1 MPELTFGEKLLV
13 ARKQLDLFQYEM
25 AERLGVHPNSL
36 TKYERGE
43 GKPHAAVVRMF
54 DLLCEQE
61 GIRFNDYEKA
71 PKSGATDKGAA
82 MKIVLAEKVSPATLA
97 VFAAEPGWDVKTHDQ
112 LPDGLPAALADADAL
127 VVRSAVQ
134 VGDELMAH
142 APKLRVI
149 GRAGVGVDNIDAE
162 AATRR
167 GIVVMNTPGAN
178 AVAVAELT
186 LCLMIALAR
195 KLPAANGTMHAGKWE
210 KKNLQ
215 GAELC
220 GKTLGILGLGRIG
233 LDVARR
239 ARGFGMEIIGTDPFV
254 SAAVARENGIALVP
268 MEELFAKA
276 DYLTLHVGLTP
287 QTHGII
293 NAKTLAAMKK
303 GVRIINCARG
313 ELVCEAD
320 LVAALKS
327 GQVAGAALDVFTVEP
342 PKDSPYFGLDN
353 VILTPHIAGSTAEAQ
368 EAVGVQ
374 IAQQV
379 REYLKLGVVQNAVNL
394 PSLSHEEYV
403 KLAPFIELAGRLGS
417 FLAQAGKSGIESI
430 ALIYGGALAEGKT
443 ELVRNAAIA
452 GLLQGSENV
461 NRINAAAVAAERGI
475 RVHEEK
481 EESHRGGA
489 ATVLTVVLHTAQGES
504 RASATVIH
512 GEQPRLLAFDG
523 IDVEAPL
530 EGTLVVCRNL
540 DVPGVI
546 GRIGT
551 ILGQQGVNIANFAL
565 GRERA
570 GGKPVKALAVVQVDE
585 PVSEQVLE
593 ALKVIEAL
601 LEAKLVKLNN
611 GK

>member
-1 MPELTFGEKLLV
+1 MPELSFGEKLLI

-54 DLLCEQE
+54 DLLCEQQ
-61 GIRFNDYEKA
+61 GIRFDDYEKA
-71 PKSGATDKGAA
+71 SAAADKGAA

-134 VGDELMAH
+134 VDDALMAQ

-186 LCLMIALAR
+186 IGLMVALAR
-195 KLPAANGTMHAGKWE
+195 KVPAANTTMHAGKWE

-215 GAELC
+215 GSELR

-239 ARGFGMEIIGTDPFV
+239 ARGFGMEIIGSDPFV
-254 SAAVARENGIALVP
+254 SAAVARENGITVVP

-293 NAKTLAAMKK
+293 NAKTLATMKK

-313 ELVCEAD
+313 ELVVEAD
-320 LVAALKS
+320 LAAALKS

-342 PKDSPYFGLDN
+342 PKDSPYFELDN

-368 EAVGVQ
+368 EAVGIQ

-417 FLAQAGKSGIESI
+417 FLAQAGKGGIESI

-570 GGKPVKALAVVQVDE
+570 GSKPVKALAVVQVDE
-585 PVSEQVLE
+585 PVSESVLE

>member
-1 MPELTFGEKLLV
+1 MPELSFGEKLLI

-61 GIRFNDYEKA
+61 GIGFNDYEKA
-71 PKSGATDKGAA
+71 SISVDKGAT

-195 KLPAANGTMHAGKWE
+195 KLPMANTTMHAGKWE

-215 GAELC
+215 GSELR

-239 ARGFGMEIIGTDPFV
+239 ARGFGMEILGTDPFV
-254 SAAVARENGIALVP
+254 SAAVARENGITVVP

-276 DYLTLHVGLTP
+276 DYLTLHVGLTT
-287 QTHGII
+287 QTHGVI
-293 NAKTLAAMKK
+293 NAKTLATMKK

-313 ELVCEAD
+313 ELVVEAD
-320 LVAALKS
+320 LVAALQS

-368 EAVGVQ
+368 EAVGIQ

-403 KLAPFIELAGRLGS
+403 KLAPFIDLAGRLGS
-417 FLAQAGKSGIESI
+417 FLAQAGKGGIESI
-430 ALIYGGALAEGKT
+430 ALIYGGALAEVKT

-481 EESHRGGA
+481 EESPRGGA

-504 RASATVIH
+504 RATATVIH

-530 EGTLVVCRNL
+530 EGTLIVCRNL

-570 GGKPVKALAVVQVDE
+570 GAKPVKALAVVQVDE

-601 LEAKLVKLNN
+601 LEARLVKLTN

>member
-1 MPELTFGEKLLV
+1 MTELSFGEKLIV
-13 ARKQLDLFQYEM
+13 ARRQLDLYQYEM

-54 DLLCEQE
+54 DLFCEQQ
-61 GIRFNDYEKA
+61 GVRFDEYE
-71 PKSGATDKGAA
+71 SGAAAADKGKA
-82 MKIVLAEKVSPATLA
+82 MRIVLAEKVSPATLA
-97 VFAAEPGWDVKTHDQ
+97 VFAAEPGWEVKTHDQ

-134 VGDELMAH
+134 VDDALLEH

-162 AATRR
+162 SATRR

-186 LCLMIALAR
+186 IGLMLALAR
-195 KLPAANGTMHAGKWE
+195 KLPAANATMHAGKWE
-210 KKNLQ
+210 KKSLQ
-215 GAELC
+215 GAELR
-220 GKTLGILGLGRIG
+220 GKTLGILGLGRVG
-233 LDVARR
+233 LEVAKR
-239 ARGFGMEIIGTDPFV
+239 ARGFGLDIIGSDPFV
-254 SAAVARENGIALVP
+254 SAAIARENGISLVSLD
-268 MEELFAKA
+268 ELFAKA

-287 QTHGII
+287 QTAGVI
-293 NAKTLAAMKK
+293 NAKTLATMKK

-313 ELVCEAD
+313 ELVEDAA
-320 LVAALKS
+320 LVAALKA
-327 GQVAGAALDVFTVEP
+327 GHVGGAALDVFTQEP
-342 PKDSPYFGLDN
+342 PKESPYFSLDN

-374 IAQQV
+374 IAMQV

-394 PSLSHEEYV
+394 PSLSHEEYLQ
-403 KLAPFIELAGRLGS
+403 LAPYIDLAGRLGA
-417 FLAQAGKSGIESI
+417 FLAQAGKGGLDAIH
-430 ALIYGGALAEGKT
+430 LIYGGALTEVKT
-443 ELVRNAAIA
+443 ELVRNAAIE

-461 NRINAAAVAAERGI
+461 NRINAAAVAQERGI

-481 EESHRGGA
+481 QESHRGGA
-489 ATVLTVVLHTAQGES
+489 ASVLTIALHGSAGSS
-504 RASATVIH
+504 RASGTVIH
-512 GEQPRLLAFDG
+512 GEQPRLIEFDG
-523 IDVEAPL
+523 IDIETPL
-530 EGTLVVCRNL
+530 EGNLLVCRNY

-546 GRIGT
+546 GKIGT

-570 GGKPVKALAVVQVDE
+570 GQKPVKALAVVQVDE
-585 PVSEQVLE
+585 PVSAGVLE
-593 ALKVIEAL
+593 ALKPIEAL
-601 LEAKLVKLNN
+601 IEATPVTLPDGSK
-611 GK
+611 

>member
-1 MPELTFGEKLLV
+1 MPELSFGEKLLI
-13 ARKQLDLFQYEM
+13 ARKQLDLYQYQM
-25 AERLGVHPNSL
+25 AEKLGVHANSL

-54 DLLCEQE
+54 DLLCEQQ
-61 GIRFNDYEKA
+61 GIHFDDYESA
-71 PKSGATDKGAA
+71 EKGGGEA

-97 VFAAEPGWDVKTHDQ
+97 VFSSEPGWEVKTHDQ
-112 LPDGLPAALADADAL
+112 LPDGLPAALKDADAL

-134 VGDELMAH
+134 VDDALMEH

-149 GRAGVGVDNIDAE
+149 GRAGVGVDNIDAD

-186 LCLMIALAR
+186 IGLMISLAR
-195 KLPAANGTMHAGKWE
+195 KLPAANSSMHAGKWD

-215 GAELC
+215 GMELR

-233 LDVARR
+233 IEVARR
-239 ARGFGMEIIGTDPFV
+239 ARGFGMEIVGTDPFV
-254 SAAVARENGIALVP
+254 SAAVARENGISLVSI
-268 MEELFAKA
+268 EELFAKA

-287 QTHGII
+287 QTNGII

-313 ELVCEAD
+313 ELVVEAD
-320 LVAALKS
+320 LAAALKS
-327 GQVAGAALDVFTVEP
+327 GQAGGAALDVFSVEP
-342 PKDSPYFGLDN
+342 LKDSPYFELDN
-353 VILTPHIAGSTAEAQ
+353 VILTPHIAGSTGEAQ
-368 EAVGVQ
+368 EAVGIQ

-394 PSLSHEEYV
+394 PSLSHEEYL
-403 KLAPFIELAGRLGS
+403 KLAPYIDLAGRLGA
-417 FLAQAGKSGIESI
+417 FLAQAGKGGIESI
-430 ALIYGGALAEGKT
+430 ALIYGGALAEVKT
-443 ELVRNAAIA
+443 ELIRNAAIA

-481 EESHRGGA
+481 QESHRGGA
-489 ATVLTVVLHTAQGES
+489 ASVLTVVLHTSAGES

-512 GEQPRLLAFDG
+512 DEQPRLLAFDG

-530 EGTLVVCRNL
+530 AGSLVVCRNL

-546 GRIGT
+546 GKIGT

-565 GRERA
+565 GRERHGA
-570 GGKPVKALAVVQVDE
+570 GTAAKPAKALAVVQVDE
-585 PVSEQVLE
+585 PVAQPVLD
-593 ALKVIEAL
+593 ALKTIEAL
-601 LEAKLVKLNN
+601 LEAKSVSLPE
-611 GK
+611 